1 MSTWSENGED
11 IFVVFRK
18 IRDKAV
24 VLWHNKDILLDV
36 ELARTRAFALFHAR
50 TWAFAFPQI
59 AQFSLFSLFRGSL
72 VSQNVLSKQRKV
84 NKECSSPTQLVRFL
98 FIYGDE
104 CDTCM
109 FGVFTAGFSVEQ
121 I

>member
-1 MSTWSENGED
+1 MLGSGLLLFLKLLSLA
-11 IFVVFRK
+11 FFLYSVAASFPK
-18 IRDKAV
+18 I
-24 VLWHNKDILLDV
+24 
-36 ELARTRAFALFHAR
+36 
-50 TWAFAFPQI
+50 
-59 AQFSLFSLFRGSL
+59 S
-72 VSQNVLSKQRKV
+72 LSKQRKV
-84 NKECSSPTQLVRFL
+84 NKECSFPTQLVRFL